1 MLIPYGMSLRNRC
14 LLFDKNGI
22 ADVKL
27 YPSVGLVQER
37 RLAGSR
43 VLLNPS
49 FHFKFIGTRVST
61 MKIKHLSSIFGFA
74 FIVILNGCSTTSP
87 EQKIEQTAQPAPL
100 MNDYPTRDRVEYVL
114 NCVAQHG
121 GLTYITQYACG
132 CKIDKIAEKM
142 TFAEYEA
149 AKTFS
154 YLRSTPGE
162 SGGVFRDPKQSKDLR
177 KLLKEAE
184 AYAERNCFVK

>member
-1 MLIPYGMSLRNRC
+1 
-14 LLFDKNGI
+14 
-22 ADVKL
+22 
-27 YPSVGLVQER
+27 
-37 RLAGSR
+37 
-43 VLLNPS
+43 
-49 FHFKFIGTRVST
+49 